1 LPWAVFIT
9 AFQTGH
15 AEAVWSKTARPQATT
30 LGRAVP
36 TPFTPSQARLGQLLE
51 FPFLGLRVRVAP
63 TGAPR
68 LKTGPKQPHRPR
80 SAPGRTRLRFWGVRG
95 SVPTPGPATVRF
107 GGNTACVEVRSGNQL
122 IVLDAGTGLRALGQ
136 RLLAEFDRR
145 PLRLTLLL
153 SHTHWDHIQGLP
165 FFGPLYQPRNRLRI
179 LGYKGARQGLRQ
191 ILYGQMQNP
200 FFPVGLHDVSAN
212 VSIEELQRVD
222 FHIGKVRVQACRAN
236 HPGMCVG
243 YRLTTSDGSL
253 AFFPDNELRPGAA
266 GSLSHRRLGSVA
278 VPPNELQLREFVRGV
293 DVLIMDAQ
301 YDREEYRQHLGWG
314 HGCVDDVVAL
324 ALQAGVKRL
333 FLFHHDPNHSDA
345 KVQRMVAHGRKLV
358 AARKGTLR
366 VEAARE
372 GLTAELGPA

>member
-1 LPWAVFIT
+1 
-9 AFQTGH
+9 
-15 AEAVWSKTARPQATT
+15 
-30 LGRAVP
+30 
-36 TPFTPSQARLGQLLE
+36 
-51 FPFLGLRVRVAP
+51 
-63 TGAPR
+63 
-68 LKTGPKQPHRPR
+68 
-80 SAPGRTRLRFWGVRG
+80 VRG

-243 YRLTTSDGSL
+243 YRLTTNDGSL

-372 GLTAELGPA
+372 GLTAEMGPA